1 MRIFLV
7 ALALI
12 AFPAQAQRWSPVP
25 GTQAY
30 RYQSAQ
36 HVPGQPDRGLRLDY
50 DLVADAQG
58 GLIAVVL
65 RAQTGWGA
73 EWTDIPV
80 DPACRAALH
89 AGTGELARV
98 TLYPASRDLQS
109 FVPPCA
115 PKDLFFPLTDLRTLA
130 LIQSPWFGI
139 TSLAAPGDKHRF
151 APFAETFDRGDT
163 AAETSTPGGDLR
175 FVSAEGSRATLDW
188 APDPM
193 SLRVTMRGAAGGGDL
208 HFQGTSALVL
218 RVEIDRATGTLIG
231 ATATTDRL
239 NLIVDI
245 KDAPPQPIIITSEIA
260 ISQRKP

>member
-1 MRIFLV
+1 MRILLA

-12 AFPAQAQRWSPVP
+12 AFPAQAERWSPGP
-25 GTQAY
+25 GSQAY
-30 RYQSAQ
+30 RYQSMQ

-58 GLIAVVL
+58 GLTAVVL
-65 RAQTGWGA
+65 RAQTGAGA
-73 EWTDIPV
+73 EWTDVPV
-80 DPACRAALH
+80 DAACRAALH
-89 AGTGELARV
+89 AGAGELARV
-98 TLYPASRDLQS
+98 TLYPASPDLQS
-109 FVPPCA
+109 FMPPCA

-130 LIQSPWFGI
+130 LVQSPWFGI

-163 AAETSTPGGDLR
+163 AAATSTSGGELR

-193 SLRVTMRGAAGGGDL
+193 SLHVIMRGAAGGGDL
-208 HFQGTSALVL
+208 GFQGTSTLVL
-218 RVEIDRATGTLIG
+218 RVVIDRATGTLIG

-239 NLIVDI
+239 NLIVDV
-245 KDAPPQPIIITSEIA
+245 KDAPPQPIIITSEIS